1 MQPINSYMNKLK
13 TILTI
18 LLAISVLTG
27 WAADAKIL
35 AQSKGSISFVV
46 DENLKEVNQNF
57 YTHDGKYLA
66 KRLIVDD
73 HVGYEAHHIIASSF
87 ADENKLVYHGQDA
100 FFRCIV
106 KAYAQ
111 HKSVTLS
118 PDMIWLLISQGF
130 ARYVNAHAETLRPQL
145 VDHDGKMSLVV
156 ESDKDVLSEE
166 AEGTMAQSLAL

>member
-1 MQPINSYMNKLK
+1 MNRLR

-27 WAADAKIL
+27 WADDAKIL

-57 YTHDGKYLA
+57 YSRDGKYLA

-87 ADENKLVYHGQDA
+87 ADENKLVYNGKDA